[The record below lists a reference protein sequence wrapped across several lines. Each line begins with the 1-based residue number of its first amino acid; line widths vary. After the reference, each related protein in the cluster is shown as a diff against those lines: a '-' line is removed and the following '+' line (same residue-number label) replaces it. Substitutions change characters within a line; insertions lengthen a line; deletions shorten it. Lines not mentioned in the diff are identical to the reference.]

1 MRIKT
6 SSTLL
11 PEVARGK
18 PVPVTV
24 NGAAVEAFEGETVAT
39 VLFAAGLTALRRSA
53 RSSEPRGVFCGMGV
67 CFECLVTIDDAH
79 AVRACLTPVREGM
92 RIQTNQEMTL

>member
-6 SSTLL
+6 SSALL

-24 NGAAVEAFEGETVAT
+24 DGAVVEAFEGETVAT
-39 VLFAAGLTALRRSA
+39 VLVASGLTALRRS
-53 RSSEPRGVFCGMGV
+53 SHSKEPRGLYCGMGV
-67 CFECLVTIDDAH
+67 CFECLVTVDGAH
-79 AVRACLTPVREGM
+79 AVRACLTPVKAGM
-92 RIQTNQEMTL
+92 RIETHQEMTL

>member
-24 NGAAVEAFEGETVAT
+24 NGSAVEAFEGETVAT
-39 VLFAAGLTALRRSA
+39 VLYAAGLVALRRSA
-53 RSSEPRGVFCGMGV
+53 RSSEPRGVYCGMGV
-67 CFECLVTIDDAH
+67 CFECLVTIDGAH
-79 AVRACLTPVREGM
+79 AVRACLTPVKAGM
-92 RIQTNQEMTL
+92 AIETNQEMKL

>member
-6 SSTLL
+6 TSALL

-18 PVPVTV
+18 AVPVTV

-39 VLFAAGLTALRRSA
+39 VLYAAGLTALRRSA
-53 RSSEPRGVFCGMGV
+53 RSSEPRGVYCGMGV
-67 CFECLVTIDDAH
+67 CFECLVTVDGAH
-79 AVRACLTPVREGM
+79 AVRACLTPVRAGM
-92 RIQTNQEMTL
+92 RIETSQEMTL